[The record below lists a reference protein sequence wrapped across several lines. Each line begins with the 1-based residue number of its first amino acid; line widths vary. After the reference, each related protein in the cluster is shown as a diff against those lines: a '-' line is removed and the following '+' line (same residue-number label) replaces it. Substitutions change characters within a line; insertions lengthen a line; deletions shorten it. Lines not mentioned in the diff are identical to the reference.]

1 MSKDEEIIESLVLGG
16 IVGAVLG
23 ALISNKKDGSGALT
37 GALAGAAILGTFKAN
52 ERAQKSNTPI
62 LVEEDNVIYEI
73 NSKGEKKIFKEIPRS
88 GKIVPRNYK
97 LK

>member
-23 ALISNKKDGSGALT
+23 ALISNKNNGSGAIT
-37 GALAGAAILGTFKAN
+37 GALAGAAILGTFRAN
-52 ERAQKSNTPI
+52 ERAQKSSTPV

-73 NSKGEKKIFKEIPRS
+73 NSKGEKKFVKNIPKPDRTIPS
-88 GKIVPRNYK
+88 TYT

>member
-1 MSKDEEIIESLVLGG
+1 MSKDEEIIEPLVLGG

-23 ALISNKKDGSGALT
+23 ALISNKNNGSGAIT

-62 LVEEDNVIYEI
+62 LVEEAAHFRRP
-73 NSKGEKKIFKEIPRS
+73 KWFGQKETCRIPAQKER
-88 GKIVPRNYK
+88 GK
-97 LK
+97 LLA